1 MQSWEGFFLRR
12 AHEAPV
18 ILGDVS
24 RGGLQILGRCFRFQ
38 RHLAAGFREGRVD
51 PEGATSGTPAEPGCQ
66 VFLLAQR
73 SPTLTQAE
81 CGFQGT
87 QKHAGIERGALY
99 QRRYVHW
106 GAQPAVEIQKGN
118 GFTLGVEGST

>member
-51 PEGATSGTPAEPGCQ
+51 PEGDTLGTPAEPGCQ
-66 VFLLAQR
+66 VFLLAQSHPHSHR
-73 SPTLTQAE
+73 LRVNFKGPKNTL
-81 CGFQGT
+81 
-87 QKHAGIERGALY
+87 
-99 QRRYVHW
+99 V
-106 GAQPAVEIQKGN
+106 
-118 GFTLGVEGST
+118 